1 METKQTPKEKYEYS
15 VPKEDIDGIKKAST
29 AGFRTLMVICGIAA
43 FAFAVLFIILDNLIA
58 ASSVLTAGI
67 MILAF
72 WGSALRSTSRS
83 FNKAKQSVPEDL
95 LYKIRIY
102 DGFLVCERSNDEG
115 IALLTTASLYDVAL
129 LGANDKYIVITSGVY
144 SIPIPKELSEK
155 SKFLTFLCALKGKK
169 QKKPADA
176 KDFFAEPRDVWQN
189 FNQSPTPCEE
199 TPAAPVYAA
208 SDANPI
214 QGDAE
219 ILIESGSDSDDFYAN
234 PQAEQHTT
242 YTEADVS
249 GGADSFKAGSF
260 EAYDNAK
267 ANESSFP
274 YAYESVLASNG
285 NKRLKTAGMVTF
297 VLSLLSIFAA
307 MIATVTSVLTET
319 SPAPLLIGISML
331 PVSSLVVGVVLLKK
345 GESWLK
351 NVLAAI
357 LALIVIISV
366 DPSDVYVADDEM
378 QTEGIAYVESVE
390 QALGIDLPDIDRIY
404 YYTLDTDNYLELSG
418 DVKSGDYSA
427 FIEYAKTNPKFI
439 STFPNTHIGLLPTY
453 FRENDSTVA
462 LVYNKTTG
470 EYNSLPRA
478 DGTYRMIYITLRIYD
493 DGSAYFGM
501 YEYDLEYSVDFNR

>member
-1 METKQTPKEKYEYS
+1 
-15 VPKEDIDGIKKAST
+15 
-29 AGFRTLMVICGIAA
+29 
-43 FAFAVLFIILDNLIA
+43 
-58 ASSVLTAGI
+58 
-67 MILAF
+67 
-72 WGSALRSTSRS
+72 
-83 FNKAKQSVPEDL
+83 
-95 LYKIRIY
+95 
-102 DGFLVCERSNDEG
+102 
-115 IALLTTASLYDVAL
+115 
-129 LGANDKYIVITSGVY
+129 
-144 SIPIPKELSEK
+144 
-155 SKFLTFLCALKGKK
+155 
-169 QKKPADA
+169 
-176 KDFFAEPRDVWQN
+176 
-189 FNQSPTPCEE
+189 
-199 TPAAPVYAA
+199 
-208 SDANPI
+208 
-214 QGDAE
+214 
-219 ILIESGSDSDDFYAN
+219 
-234 PQAEQHTT
+234 
-242 YTEADVS
+242 
-249 GGADSFKAGSF
+249 
-260 EAYDNAK
+260 
-267 ANESSFP
+267 
-274 YAYESVLASNG
+274 
-285 NKRLKTAGMVTF
+285 MVTF

-478 DGTYRMIYITLRIYD
+478 DGTYRMVYITLRIYD

>member
-1 METKQTPKEKYEYS
+1 
-15 VPKEDIDGIKKAST
+15 
-29 AGFRTLMVICGIAA
+29 
-43 FAFAVLFIILDNLIA
+43 
-58 ASSVLTAGI
+58 
-67 MILAF
+67 
-72 WGSALRSTSRS
+72 
-83 FNKAKQSVPEDL
+83 
-95 LYKIRIY
+95 
-102 DGFLVCERSNDEG
+102 
-115 IALLTTASLYDVAL
+115 
-129 LGANDKYIVITSGVY
+129 
-144 SIPIPKELSEK
+144 
-155 SKFLTFLCALKGKK
+155 
-169 QKKPADA
+169 
-176 KDFFAEPRDVWQN
+176 
-189 FNQSPTPCEE
+189 
-199 TPAAPVYAA
+199 
-208 SDANPI
+208 
-214 QGDAE
+214 
-219 ILIESGSDSDDFYAN
+219 
-234 PQAEQHTT
+234 
-242 YTEADVS
+242 
-249 GGADSFKAGSF
+249 
-260 EAYDNAK
+260 
-267 ANESSFP
+267 
-274 YAYESVLASNG
+274 
-285 NKRLKTAGMVTF
+285 MVTF

-390 QALGIDLPDIDRIY
+390 QALGIELPDIDRIY

-418 DVKSGDYSA
+418 DVESGDYSA

-439 STFPNTHIGLLPTY
+439 STFPNTHVGLLPTY

-470 EYNSLPRA
+470 EYNSLPA
-478 DGTYRMIYITLRIYD
+478 TDGTYRMIYIMLRIYD